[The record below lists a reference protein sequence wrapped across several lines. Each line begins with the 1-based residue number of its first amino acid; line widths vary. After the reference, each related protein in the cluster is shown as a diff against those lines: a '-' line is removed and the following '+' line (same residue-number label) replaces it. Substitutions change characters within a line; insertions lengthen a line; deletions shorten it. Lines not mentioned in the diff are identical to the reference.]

1 MEASERRSG
10 TWTVLFSDIV
20 GSTEQRSRL
29 GDEKADVLHDR
40 VDFLQRRAVAASRGH
55 VIKGLGDG
63 IMVAFEAA
71 NDGFDAAVAIHQAL
85 ELEFR
90 GADEKVLVRV
100 GLAIGDA
107 RFEGDDLFGTPVVE
121 AARLCSACGTSEIY
135 ATDLTRMIAG
145 SRLHQVTESVGALT
159 LKGLPEPVPTC
170 RVPWEP
176 LAAADTFST
185 NTFPLP
191 HLLVSAH
198 RIAFA
203 GRDVEVAEMKATWET
218 TTSGAREVVLLAGE
232 PGIGKSR
239 LCAEMA
245 RFVQQHDGLVLYGK
259 CDDEMG
265 VPYQPFVE
273 ALAFFVEHWPA
284 STLREH
290 LGPFPGE
297 LARLVPSIHERLP
310 DVPAP
315 LLADPETERYRLF
328 DAISGWL
335 DAVGKVAPV
344 LVIFDDLHW
353 ATRPTL
359 LLVKHLAQHG
369 GESRVMLLGTYRDT
383 DIDRHSPMTEV
394 LADLR
399 RLPNV
404 HRVPVTGLDI
414 AGVLKI
420 MELVAGHEMDSDARA
435 LAARVHA
442 ESEGNP
448 FFVGELLRH
457 LHESG
462 AIAVDSDGHW
472 SLSESLDTIPIPEG
486 VREVVGRRIDML
498 SAGAKDVL
506 TAASVVG
513 RDFELTVLVDAV
525 EHNETEVLELLDACL
540 DARIIDETANGR
552 YRFTHALVRST
563 LYDSMRVTRRA
574 RLHEKVGDAIERIH
588 VGKLA
593 SRYGELAF
601 HFERA
606 AAGAGSLKAVEY
618 ACRAGRAA
626 FQFLAHDEAL
636 ARFDVALDML
646 DHNGLGAELRLEAT
660 LGLGLARRWTGHKE
674 SRTTLFDAFAQAVAL
689 GAVDAQVEAILA
701 LSRGWFGEFGL
712 TDNDRIAGLRQALAA
727 VGEADTVA
735 RSRLLAS
742 LANELT
748 FSDTIEAR
756 CALSDEALA
765 IARRLE
771 DTATIANVLALRH
784 SAIYDVATL
793 ADRTALGEE
802 LRTLADAQ
810 GDTNLTFWSGF
821 ITWATGTEAADPARM
836 RLGRALMGNAVNSS
850 GSLVH
855 RWCQR
860 FIEAGEAL
868 ATGQLDEAE
877 RLTSEAFAIGS
888 EAGEPDAFFYYGI
901 ELVGIR
907 TEQNNLDELADL
919 IVTSAATYST
929 MPEFGLLDVP
939 MLQRDA
945 RFDEIDVRV
954 DRCMDAGIDAL
965 IRNQVRS
972 TSLAFL
978 AEAAAITRRVDV
990 AQRVRA
996 ELAVIDAPIACNG
1009 LCTLGSLD
1017 MSRAR
1022 LDELLGNDDEA
1033 TIGYARAVESARRIG
1048 YVSLQARALAHQS
1061 RWLGDTAEGRTAEA
1075 EARALAE
1082 EHGLSDVLRI
1092 LDPARYPQRP
1102 TS

>member
-1 MEASERRSG
+1 METTERRSG

-29 GDEKADVLHDR
+29 GDERADALHDR
-40 VDFLQRRAVAASRGH
+40 VDFLQRRAVAASRGQ

-71 NDGFDAAVAIHQAL
+71 NDGFDAAVTIQQAL
-85 ELEFR
+85 EVEFR
-90 GADEKVLVRV
+90 DVDEKVLVRV

-107 RFEGDDLFGTPVVE
+107 RFEDDDLFGTPVVE
-121 AARLCSACGTSEIY
+121 AARLCAACGTSEIY
-135 ATDLTRMIAG
+135 ATELTRMIAG
-145 SRLHQVTESVGALT
+145 SRLHQVTEPVGALT
-159 LKGLPEPVPTC
+159 LKGLPDPVPTC
-170 RVPWEP
+170 RVRWEP
-176 LAAADTFST
+176 LGPAETTST
-185 NTFPLP
+185 TAFPLP

-203 GRDVEVAEMKATWET
+203 GRDAEMAEIKGSWET
-218 TTSGAREVVLLAGE
+218 TSSGAREVVLLAGE

-239 LCAEMA
+239 LCAEIG
-245 RFVQQHDGLVLYGK
+245 RFVLHRDGLVLYGK

-273 ALAFFVEHWPA
+273 ALSFFVDHWPA
-284 STLREH
+284 ATVREH
-290 LGPFPGE
+290 LGPYPGE
-297 LARLVPSIHERLP
+297 LARLVPSISERFP
-310 DVPAP
+310 DMPAP

-344 LVIFDDLHW
+344 LVILDDLHW

-383 DIDRHSPMTEV
+383 DVDRQSPMTEI

-404 HRVPVTGLDI
+404 HRIPVAGLDV
-414 AGVLKI
+414 AGVLTI
-420 MELVAGHEMDSDARA
+420 MERVAGHEMDRDARA
-435 LAARVHA
+435 LAARVHE

-457 LHESG
+457 LRETG
-462 AIAVDSDGHW
+462 AIVVDADGRW
-472 SLSESLDTIPIPEG
+472 SLSESIDTIPIPEG
-486 VREVVGRRIDML
+486 VREVVGRRIDIL
-498 SAGAKDVL
+498 STAAKDVL
-506 TAASVVG
+506 TAAAVVG
-513 RDFELTVLVDAV
+513 RDFELAILVDTV
-525 EHNETEVLELLDACL
+525 DHTEAEILELLDACL

-552 YRFTHALVRST
+552 YHFTHALVRST
-563 LYDSMRVTRRA
+563 LYDDMRVTRRA
-574 RLHEKVGDAIERIH
+574 RLHEKVGDAIERLH

-601 HFERA
+601 HYERA
-606 AAGAGSLKAVEY
+606 AGSGSLKAVEY

-626 FQFLAHDEAL
+626 LQFLAHDEAL
-636 ARFDVALDML
+636 ARFETALDML
-646 DHNGLGAELRLEAT
+646 ESEDLSPDLRLEAT
-660 LGLGLARRWTGHKE
+660 LGLGLARRWTGHKD
-674 SRTTLFDAFAQAVAL
+674 SRATLFDAFAQAVAL

-712 TDNDRIAGLRQALAA
+712 TDSDRIAGLRQALTA
-727 VGEADTVA
+727 VGEGDSIA

-742 LANELT
+742 LANELP
-748 FSDTIEAR
+748 FSDTIEVR
-756 CALSDEALA
+756 RSLSDDALA
-765 IARRLE
+765 IARRLS

-793 ADRTALGEE
+793 VDRIALGEE
-802 LRTLADAQ
+802 LRTLADQQ

-855 RWCQR
+855 RWCER
-860 FIEAGEAL
+860 FIAAGDAL
-868 ATGQLDEAE
+868 ATGRLEDAE
-877 RLTSEAFAIGS
+877 RLASESFALGS

-907 TEQNNLDELADL
+907 TEQDNLDELADL
-919 IVTSAATYST
+919 IVSSAATYSI

-939 MLQRDA
+939 LLHRDG

-954 DRCMDAGIDAL
+954 DRCVAAGIDAL
-965 IRNQVRS
+965 TRNQVRS

-978 AEAAAITRRVDV
+978 AEAAVIANRVDV

-996 ELAVIDAPIACNG
+996 ELAVIEAPNACNG
-1009 LCTLGSLD
+1009 LCTLRSLD
-1017 MSRAR
+1017 LSRAR
-1022 LDELLGNDDEA
+1022 LDELLGNPNDA
-1033 TIGYARAVESARRIG
+1033 TLWYERAVDSARRIG

-1061 RWLGDTAEGRTAEA
+1061 RWLGDTVSGHAAEA
-1075 EARALAE
+1075 EARDLAE
-1082 EHGLSDVLRI
+1082 QHGLSDVLRI
-1092 LDPARYPQRP
+1092 LDPLRYPQRP